1 MTAAGPQVLAYV
13 DMRSDSGYQ
22 GITRFIV
29 GEPRPEMKSDDP
41 RRPDALGRRVIAIT
55 VNEAG

>member
-1 MTAAGPQVLAYV
+1 MQ
-13 DMRSDSGYQ
+13 
-22 GITRFIV
+22 FIV

-41 RRPDALGRRVIAIT
+41 RRPDALARRVIAII